1 MSVTEAQRPAQPWIA
16 SALFKAGAE
25 YFPSSANAESNLA
38 QRLAGLVLL
47 IRVVSAIL
55 AYGSQILLARWM
67 GGSEFGI
74 YVYAWTWVLLI
85 GSSIDLGLASAAQRL
100 IPEYV
105 QLKSLA
111 LLRGFLSGS
120 LWLSLGS
127 ATGVAA
133 ICAVAI
139 KLLEPWLS
147 QATVMPLYVACATLP
162 AYALAQTQGGIS
174 RSYDWMSLALTPTFV
189 IRQLFLTAV
198 LGAIYFAG
206 MPVDAVTAMLV
217 SGASV
222 WVTAW
227 GTLFVLNRRLATR
240 VEDGPRSYACRAWL
254 TIALPIV
261 LVEILFL
268 LLTYVDILVLQQF
281 ATPEEVAIYY
291 AAMKT
296 LALVAF
302 IHFGVSATTMHRF
315 SQYSIGGDREGLV
328 GFLAQ
333 AIRWTFWPSLVATGL
348 LLIFGRHLLNLFGEG
363 FAGGYHLM
371 FILSIGLLARAAV
384 GPVERLLSIV
394 GEWRACALVYCI
406 AFALNFGLCIV
417 LIPFLGATG
426 AAIASATAMVGES
439 VLLFFATKIRL
450 GLRGII
456 SFRRSDFAA
465 PIKAR
470 K

>member
-1 MSVTEAQRPAQPWIA
+1 MTEAQRPAQPSA
-16 SALFKAGAE
+16 PSALFKTFAKYLA
-25 YFPSSANAESNLA
+25 SSANEENNLV
-38 QRLAGLVLL
+38 QRLAGMVFL
-47 IRVVSAIL
+47 IRVMSAIL

-67 GGSEFGI
+67 GGFEFGI
-74 YVYAWTWVLLI
+74 YVYAWTWVLLL

-105 QLKSLA
+105 QLKSLES
-111 LLRGFLSGS
+111 LRGFLSGS
-120 LWLSLGS
+120 LWLSLGN
-127 ATGVAA
+127 ATVVAA

-147 QATVMPLYVACATLP
+147 HATIIPLYVACATLP

-174 RSYDWMSLALTPTFV
+174 RSYDWMGLALAPTFV
-189 IRQLFLTAV
+189 IRQLFLTAI

-206 MPVDAVTAMLV
+206 MPVNAVTAMLV

-222 WVTAW
+222 WVTAL

-240 VEDGPRSYACRAWL
+240 VQDGPRSYAFRAWL

-261 LVEILFL
+261 LVEIFFL

-281 ATPEEVAIYY
+281 ATPEEVAVYY

-302 IHFGVSATTMHRF
+302 IHFAVSATTMHRF
-315 SQYSIGGDREGLV
+315 SQYYIGGDRKGLA

-333 AIRWTFWPSLVATGL
+333 AIRWTFWPSVVATGL
-348 LLIFGRHLLNLFGEG
+348 LLVFGRHLLNLFGEE

-371 FILSIGLLARAAV
+371 LILSIGLLARAAV

-394 GEWRACALVYCI
+394 GEWRACALVYCL
-406 AFALNFGLCIV
+406 AFALNFGLCIA

-426 AAIASATAMVGES
+426 AAIASTTAMVGES
-439 VLLFFATKIRL
+439 ILLFFATKIRL
-450 GLRGII
+450 GFHGVI
-456 SFRRSDFAA
+456 SFGGASLLALA
-465 PIKAR
+465 PRLR